1 MVKIHNVEVWGGPL
15 FAYLF
20 KVYISH
26 TSMQALLGTD
36 GVAEAFRCQTVSVS
50 NTQHSSRTFYMTAS
64 SNEERDAWV
73 EAVMTNIQVFSV
85 SNLVLDYSTMFAC
98 WLPL

>member
-1 MVKIHNVEVWGGPL
+1 
-15 FAYLF
+15 
-20 KVYISH
+20 
-26 TSMQALLGTD
+26 MQALLGTD

-73 EAVMTNIQVFSV
+73 EAVMTNIQEYSV
-85 SNLVLDYSTMFAC
+85 SIAYIASTISLVCFYRPSC
-98 WLPL
+98 